1 MTMEQETF
9 GAWVCLRRQAAE
21 LSLRDLGTRAGVDDT
36 YLSRVEAGKV
46 SPPTPDV
53 VRCLATALGDDVDAV
68 EALGDDVDAVEAL
81 ADQERRL
88 PIREIRAVLQ
98 AYPELAA
105 LIERLAHDGRE
116 EPTSDRR

>member
-9 GAWVCLRRQAAE
+9 GAWGRLRRQAAD

-46 SPPTPDV
+46 SPPAPDV
-53 VRCLATALGDDVDAV
+53 GRRLATALGDDAS
-68 EALGDDVDAVEAL
+68 AAEAL

-88 PIREIRAVLQ
+88 PIREIRAVLRT
-98 AYPELAA
+98 YPELAA
-105 LIERLAHDGRE
+105 LIERLAHDGR
-116 EPTSDRR
+116 